1 MHLKIKQVTIVGLS
15 MVILLAGGFF
25 VYATFFSVDTDLFQ
39 GTVSSESINCVVSD
53 QVERIS
59 VDGKDITVGLASTQ
73 GDEKIGTSLYY
84 SCGDLDYTGMN
95 NSNGFD
101 MPDSGSANGGEEL
114 VGREV
119 EVYARRISESK
130 YTLVGSEQYYV
141 RFKD

>member
-25 VYATFFSVDTDLFQ
+25 VYATFFGVSADSFQ
-39 GTVSSESINCVVSD
+39 GTVSSESINCVISD

-59 VDGKDITVGLASTQ
+59 VDEKDITVSLTSTQ
-73 GDEKIGTSLYY
+73 GDEKIGTSSY
-84 SCGDLDYTGMN
+84 SCNSFDYTEVKSSG
-95 NSNGFD
+95 GLYGV
-101 MPDSGSANGGEEL
+101 PDSDSPNGGEEL

-130 YTLVGSEQYYV
+130 YTLVGDEKYYV